1 MSDNLTFVDSPS
13 RVLRDL
19 TLPTPSIQSTVVNI
33 AVEGKSA
40 TAIPYADPEDNP
52 VE

>member
-19 TLPTPSIQSTVVNI
+19 TLPTPSTVVDI
-33 AVEGKSA
+33 AVEGKCA
-40 TAIPYADPEDNP
+40 TAIQYADPENNP